1 MAVLKIYQAGQSVDV
16 ASPRVPQTGALAIPV
31 GLATQQSSAF
41 GSVGKV
47 IKEIIKDNKT
57 EEDANEASDI
67 INGLNKN
74 ITDIYGKYKKS
85 VNTADVEN
93 FAADIDNLTWESSN
107 KNVDKA
113 VNKYLRNVKRT
124 NGLTLGK
131 TILSN
136 SISKSKTRKE
146 DELHGYLMDITSSDP
161 DKQIIGNRNYNTFF
175 TLKEN
180 IDFYGEEELAKLK
193 KEKDQL
199 LLKNIFIKG
208 VKAGN
213 IDVLDNETRDKINA
227 EFGDLGAKT
236 LLDKARAINISKVQ
250 EEEELEKN
258 EELSEVKQQ
267 LSNFTSIINDINN
280 YKINNEGSKPTLDDI
295 YDLYQ
300 VGELNSVQ
308 YNALIKF
315 YTSDERLNDNDL
327 LEVINAQIAS
337 ARTAKDFDDLEKALN
352 NDKSFLDNIDPSQ
365 VADFAA
371 IISKYK
377 NDTIGITHYDKYS
390 QLLKTHV
397 QDVGKTTMSFL
408 AIAGKDTGKIKQKSM
423 NALAEYNRYIV
434 GGATPEDA
442 YLNTIQRFTEKDLPK
457 PELVP
462 QPIGFNVTDFKES
475 LNKNPDNAFDLM
487 FKAAV
492 DKFKKDGNVEE
503 YKANIERLDFIQD
516 ILRVR
521 RSIFKNDNTDYL
533 GKEFQEKVKKVE
545 APKKK
550 SNFFTDLIGYGEN

>member
-16 ASPRVPQTGALAIPV
+16 ASPRGPQTGALAIPV
-31 GLATQQSSAF
+31 GLATQQSSEF

-131 TILSN
+131 SILSN
-136 SISKSKTRKE
+136 SISKTKTRKE

-227 EFGDLGAKT
+227 
-236 LLDKARAINISKVQ
+236 
-250 EEEELEKN
+250 
-258 EELSEVKQQ
+258 
-267 LSNFTSIINDINN
+267 
-280 YKINNEGSKPTLDDI
+280 
-295 YDLYQ
+295 
-300 VGELNSVQ
+300 
-308 YNALIKF
+308 
-315 YTSDERLNDNDL
+315 
-327 LEVINAQIAS
+327 
-337 ARTAKDFDDLEKALN
+337 
-352 NDKSFLDNIDPSQ
+352 
-365 VADFAA
+365 
-371 IISKYK
+371 
-377 NDTIGITHYDKYS
+377 
-390 QLLKTHV
+390 
-397 QDVGKTTMSFL
+397 
-408 AIAGKDTGKIKQKSM
+408 
-423 NALAEYNRYIV
+423 
-434 GGATPEDA
+434 
-442 YLNTIQRFTEKDLPK
+442 
-457 PELVP
+457 
-462 QPIGFNVTDFKES
+462 
-475 LNKNPDNAFDLM
+475 
-487 FKAAV
+487 
-492 DKFKKDGNVEE
+492 
-503 YKANIERLDFIQD
+503 
-516 ILRVR
+516 
-521 RSIFKNDNTDYL
+521 
-533 GKEFQEKVKKVE
+533 
-545 APKKK
+545 
-550 SNFFTDLIGYGEN
+550 

>member
-1 MAVLKIYQAGQSVDV
+1 MAVLKIYQAGQSVDI
-16 ASPRVPQTGALAIPV
+16 ASPRVPQTGGLAIPV
-31 GLATQQSSAF
+31 GLATQQSAAF

-67 INGLNKN
+67 INGLNKD

-93 FAADIDNLTWESSN
+93 FAADIDNLTWKSSS

-131 TILSN
+131 SILSN

-208 VKAGN
+208 VKAGD
-213 IDVLDNETRDKINA
+213 IDVLDNETRDRINA

-315 YTSDERLNDNDL
+315 YTSDERLNDTDL

-352 NDKSFLDNIDPSQ
+352 NDKSFLDNIDPTQ

-371 IISKYK
+371 IINKYK
-377 NDTIGITHYDKYS
+377 NDTIGITDYDKYS

>member
-16 ASPRVPQTGALAIPV
+16 ASPRVTQTGALAIPV

-131 TILSN
+131 SILSN

-227 EFGDLGAKT
+227 EFGDLGAKN

-337 ARTAKDFDDLEKALN
+337 ARTAKDFDDLEKSLN

-377 NDTIGITHYDKYS
+377 NDTIGITDYDKYS

-545 APKKK
+545 PPKKK
-550 SNFFTDLIGYGEN
+550 TNFFKDILSYGEN